1 MRLRYGETLDPLS
14 PLVVSMQKQG
24 LPAISRHTLKKKKDK
39 HVFVQTDS
47 TGSEN
52 RDQSKFH
59 RFISSCGF
67 TSQDP
72 VLDYSL
78 TRSLSR
84 AHLSP
89 GS

>member
-14 PLVVSMQKQG
+14 PLVVSMQKQRT
-24 LPAISRHTLKKKKDK
+24 ACNKSSHIKKKKDK

-47 TGSEN
+47 MGSEN